1 MPCYQRGRAVIS
13 SCVWGVIDRQSVM
26 VCRSDGCHFE
36 RELLF
41 YCCSLKWCPVLGKIE
56 VPWMLYPGAVMWGG
70 AACCCCRLASPPHKT
85 QDVRAEQHWLVE
97 LFISS
102 SSSTPATERLWLV
115 SAQILLI
122 ILCVALRQAERDTRA
137 REKFALS
144 VWVAICLVL
153 FSRCCVC
160 CSRSW
165 TQSLLISSVLLSFLS
180 RSTGPACCRVWCS
193 AAETSL
199 HAISAFSR
207 KVAGFFLAGSFAA
220 ALKLSRTLVYLKMS
234 CGDIIKKKKSIS
246 AAAAAGFYPSSTIWS
261 RHTRD
266 MML

>member
-56 VPWMLYPGAVMWGG
+56 VPWMLYPRAVMWGG

-97 LFISS
+97 LFIPPSSSLSS
-102 SSSTPATERLWLV
+102 SSSTPAMERLWLV

-122 ILCVALRQAERDTRA
+122 MLCVPLRQAEKGDRRSWNI
-137 REKFALS
+137 FALPL
-144 VWVAICLVL
+144 WAAICLAL
-153 FSRCCVC
+153 FC
-160 CSRSW
+160 
-165 TQSLLISSVLLSFLS
+165 LLQQVVDTEPPHLHRPAVFFFH
-180 RSTGPACCRVWCS
+180 STGPACCRVWCS
-193 AAETSL
+193 AAETNL
-199 HAISAFSR
+199 RAIRAFSR
-207 KVAGFFLAGSFAA
+207 KVAGFILPGSFAA
-220 ALKLSRTLVYLKMS
+220 ALKLSRTLF
-234 CGDIIKKKKSIS
+234 IS
-246 AAAAAGFYPSSTIWS
+246 KWAVVT
-261 RHTRD
+261 
-266 MML
+266 